1 MKHFKDLREA
11 VSPAQQAAI
20 AIAKKEKGIKE
31 SPSKQIHVRMD
42 NLGKDGKKVGDIL
55 RKYEKNGS
63 IEFDGETDK
72 GAIFTVKKPAAI
84 ATLNRELK
92 PYYTSAQLGE
102 AKKGEIKIVADTN
115 TRKYKEG
122 EVIKTFPE
130 TDKGLNQAMV
140 FQKSVKDRYGVQ
152 TTMVRES
159 VDEAVDPADKGEY
172 DNEGEMAKTQLRGV
186 VADASHMIKMF
197 SDDQNLPEWV
207 QAKITKAA
215 DYLKS
220 AHSYMMNK
228 DEKG

>member
-1 MKHFKDLREA
+1 MKDFKDLREA

-31 SPSKQIHVRMD
+31 SPSKQFHVRMD
-42 NLGKDGKKVGDIL
+42 NLGKDQKKVGDIL

-72 GAIFTVKKPAAI
+72 GVIFTVKKPSAI

-92 PYYTSAQLGE
+92 PYYTSAEL
-102 AKKGEIKIVADTN
+102 
-115 TRKYKEG
+115 
-122 EVIKTFPE
+122 
-130 TDKGLNQAMV
+130 
-140 FQKSVKDRYGVQ
+140 
-152 TTMVRES
+152 
-159 VDEAVDPADKGEY
+159 DEAVDNDDKGEY

-228 DEKG
+228 DEKTDVKEITFHQGIGSGGDEVMKQLLKRLKKSGGAPDLQKDLERRLNNKSKGK

>member
-1 MKHFKDLREA
+1 M
-11 VSPAQQAAI
+11 
-20 AIAKKEKGIKE
+20 
-31 SPSKQIHVRMD
+31 
-42 NLGKDGKKVGDIL
+42 
-55 RKYEKNGS
+55 
-63 IEFDGETDK
+63 
-72 GAIFTVKKPAAI
+72 
-84 ATLNRELK
+84 NRELK

-102 AKKGEIKIVADTN
+102 AKGGEIKIVADTN
-115 TRKYKEG
+115 SRKYKEG

>member
-1 MKHFKDLREA
+1 MKTLKELRNSLDEA
-11 VSPAQQAAI
+11 S
-20 AIAKKEKGIKE
+20 
-31 SPSKQIHVRMD
+31 SKQVHVRMD
-42 NLGKDGKKVGDIL
+42 NLGKDQKKVGDIL

-92 PYYTSAQLGE
+92 PYYTSAEL
-102 AKKGEIKIVADTN
+102 
-115 TRKYKEG
+115 
-122 EVIKTFPE
+122 
-130 TDKGLNQAMV
+130 
-140 FQKSVKDRYGVQ
+140 
-152 TTMVRES
+152 
-159 VDEAVDPADKGEY
+159 DEAVDNDDKGEY

-228 DEKG
+228 DEKTDVEEMSTLTKIKAKLARGARGPSKKATPDMFRQTGKAGKKNQDRLQKAKTYELGRRARQK